1 MNINNSRKKVVAMT
15 KGLLSFCMLGAL
27 PFVTGCSDTWDDH
40 YDSQTN
46 VGSGATIWET
56 ISGDEQLSN
65 FTRVVKA
72 CGYDVPL
79 NSSQVFTVF
88 APVNGDF
95 TSEQADALIEQYNIE
110 KSKGTKDKDNP
121 TVKEFL
127 RNHISLFNYS
137 VSSSTNDSISM
148 MNGKLIPLTSSS
160 FGGRDFVSTN
170 TLLGNGM
177 LFTLKNKVDYT
188 PNVFEYLRGD
198 NELDSVAAFLYK
210 YNRYEFDAS
219 QSVPG
224 EIKDGQTIYLDS
236 VEVLSNV
243 ILGNIGFINDEDS
256 TYWMVVPTNSEWKRL
271 VPEYREYFNYCNLVT
286 DRDSLQEMRSKLFVL
301 AGTVFSQTDNP
312 RIADATVDSVMS
324 TNAVPYSI
332 RKRYYGNSDLKY
344 YQYGSPYAPGGVF
357 DGTIAMD
364 CSNGKIL
371 KAADWHVDK
380 YQTFF
385 QQIYVETEA
394 TSSKKSL
401 GSGTRELSIVPVP
414 MAVDSID
421 SEGNILSVPN
431 KFYNKVSNNSYVEIA
446 PTGGSNPSASFY
458 LPYLL
463 SNVGYDIYVVMAPA
477 LAGNGMARES
487 ERLPNKFRCQLRWQE
502 QGADSTVVYID
513 GTENAGKSSHV
524 FDTKKDGSSTVDV
537 MDTILV
543 AKNWK
548 FPTCTYGANDPRIQ
562 AALTIESRVGSAD
575 FNNGRYQRIMRLD
588 CIILKPHKESAKE
601 PDEN

>member
-40 YDSQTN
+40 YDSPAG

-56 ISGDEQLSN
+56 ISGDGQLSN
-65 FTRVVKA
+65 FARVVKA

-95 TSEQADALIEQYNIE
+95 TSEQADALIEQYNAE
-110 KSKGTKDKDNP
+110 KRNGTKDKDNP

-127 RNHISLFNYS
+127 RNHIALFNYS
-137 VSSSTNDSISM
+137 VSPSTNDSISM
-148 MNGKLIPLTSSS
+148 MNGKLVPLTSSS
-160 FGGRDFVSTN
+160 FGGREFVSTN

-188 PNVFEYLRGD
+188 PNVFEYLRSD
-198 NELDSVAAFLYK
+198 SDLDSVAAFLYK

-243 ILGNIGFINDEDS
+243 MFREIGLINNEDS
-256 TYWMVVPTNSEWKRL
+256 TYWMVVPTNSEWNKL

-301 AGTVFSQTDNP
+301 AGTVFSQTNNP
-312 RIADATVDSVMS
+312 NIADATVDSIMS
-324 TNAVPYSI
+324 TNAVPYKF
-332 RKRYYGNSDLKY
+332 RKQLYGNSDLKY
-344 YQYGSPYAPGGVF
+344 YQYDSPYAPGGVF

-364 CSNGKIL
+364 CSNGKVL

-385 QQIYVETEA
+385 QDIYVEAEY
-394 TSSKKSL
+394 SGNKKSL
-401 GSGTRELSIVPVP
+401 GSGTRELNIVPVP
-414 MAVDSID
+414 AVVDSID

-431 KFYNKVSNNSYVEIA
+431 KFYDKVSNNSYVEIA
-446 PTGGSNPSASFY
+446 PTGGTNPSASFY

-463 SNVGYDIYVVMAPA
+463 SNMGYDIYVVMAPA
-477 LAGNGMARES
+477 LAGNGLARES

-502 QGADSTVVYID
+502 QGSDSTVVYIN
-513 GTENAGKSSHV
+513 GTEEAGKSSFV
-524 FDTKKDGSSTVDV
+524 FDTKKEGSNTVDV

-548 FPTCTYGANDPRIQ
+548 FPTCTFGANDPRIQ
-562 AALTIESRVGSAD
+562 AALTIESRVGNSD
-575 FNNGRYQRIMRLD
+575 VNKGTYQRIMRVD
-588 CIILKPHKESAKE
+588 CIILKPHREPAKE

>member
-1 MNINNSRKKVVAMT
+1 M
-15 KGLLSFCMLGAL
+15 
-27 PFVTGCSDTWDDH
+27 
-40 YDSQTN
+40 
-46 VGSGATIWET
+46 
-56 ISGDEQLSN
+56 
-65 FTRVVKA
+65 
-72 CGYDVPL
+72 
-79 NSSQVFTVF
+79 
-88 APVNGDF
+88 
-95 TSEQADALIEQYNIE
+95 EQADALIEQYNIE

-301 AGTVFSQTDNP
+301 AGTVFSQTDTP
-312 RIADATVDSVMS
+312 ESPM
-324 TNAVPYSI
+324 PPSI
-332 RKRYYGNSDLKY
+332 L
-344 YQYGSPYAPGGVF
+344 
-357 DGTIAMD
+357 
-364 CSNGKIL
+364 
-371 KAADWHVDK
+371 
-380 YQTFF
+380 
-385 QQIYVETEA
+385 
-394 TSSKKSL
+394 
-401 GSGTRELSIVPVP
+401 
-414 MAVDSID
+414 
-421 SEGNILSVPN
+421 
-431 KFYNKVSNNSYVEIA
+431 
-446 PTGGSNPSASFY
+446 
-458 LPYLL
+458 
-463 SNVGYDIYVVMAPA
+463 
-477 LAGNGMARES
+477 
-487 ERLPNKFRCQLRWQE
+487 
-502 QGADSTVVYID
+502 
-513 GTENAGKSSHV
+513 
-524 FDTKKDGSSTVDV
+524 
-537 MDTILV
+537 
-543 AKNWK
+543 
-548 FPTCTYGANDPRIQ
+548 
-562 AALTIESRVGSAD
+562 
-575 FNNGRYQRIMRLD
+575 
-588 CIILKPHKESAKE
+588 
-601 PDEN
+601 